1 MSIAK
6 TEALL
11 ETVHCLVCDCTYPE
25 NAMPPIVEACPHC
38 GNSDKNQTVYLSNS
52 EQGED
57 YGTEVDGAEY
67 SREASQ

>member
-1 MSIAK
+1 MQLRIQRTRKLGARPMSIAK

-38 GNSDKNQTVYLSNS
+38 GNSDIDQTVYLSE
-52 EQGED
+52 EQD
-57 YGTEVDGAEY
+57 
-67 SREASQ
+67 Q